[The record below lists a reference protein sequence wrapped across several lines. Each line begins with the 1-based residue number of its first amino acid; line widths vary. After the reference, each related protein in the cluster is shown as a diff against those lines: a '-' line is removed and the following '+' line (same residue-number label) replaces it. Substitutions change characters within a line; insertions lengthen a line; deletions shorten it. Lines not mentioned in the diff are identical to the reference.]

1 MADATTLQQKPKIG
15 EVLVA
20 GEFISQA
27 DLDLA
32 LAEQGRSNERLGEIL
47 LRLGIVSEMELNA
60 VLHYHHHDGETP
72 DEHNAAVRHKLG
84 DLLLHAKKVTK
95 HQLES
100 ALLEQEKTNEKL
112 GEVLQRLGLISG
124 DELQAVLD
132 WQHEHSYNSAKAV
145 RFMLGEILVASKVI
159 TRDQLKSAL
168 ETQKLTKRQI
178 GDILIE
184 AGLAKPNHISEA
196 LRIQGKL
203 VAAALIGVIG
213 AAALSGC
220 GTGVSLSGVD
230 VHQGAGVAK
239 TVSGSFAYD
248 NSHGMPVAYRTGGG
262 SGGGASA
269 GTAGAGSRT
278 LASHA
283 AGSGQVTLHDDGS
296 QIIDNVPWFYQGAA
310 VKGTSNPDNTCAQA
324 AMSMVLNYHHGQ
336 NAPTYQQVVDESNKF
351 NMATTHTTVTNYLK
365 SKNLHVN
372 AYKNGTI
379 NHLKSAVDAGHPVI
393 VMLQFDVP
401 HYVTVIGYNDEQR
414 EIIYHDSID
423 GPNLKLSER
432 EFQKVWYNTELKNM
446 PLVGGANYVGL
457 TIEAHM

>member
-1 MADATTLQQKPKIG
+1 MASTATLVPKPKIG

-20 GEFISQA
+20 GEFISPV
-27 DLDLA
+27 DLERA
-32 LAEQGRSNERLGEIL
+32 LAEQSATNERLGEIL

-84 DLLLHAKKVTK
+84 DLLLRAKKVTK

-100 ALLEQEKTNEKL
+100 ALAEQEKTNEKL
-112 GEVLQRLGLISG
+112 GEVLLRLGLISA
-124 DELQAVLD
+124 DELSAVLD

-178 GDILIE
+178 GDILVE
-184 AGLAKPNHISEA
+184 AGLAKPNHIAEA

-213 AAALSGC
+213 SAALTGC
-220 GTGVSLSGVD
+220 GTGVSLSGID
-230 VHQGAGVAK
+230 VHEGAGIAK
-239 TVSGSFAYD
+239 TTSGSYQYD
-248 NSHGMPVAYRTGGG
+248 NGHGKTFSWNGG
-262 SGGGASA
+262 GGGAGGAEHRTVASNA
-269 GTAGAGSRT
+269 GGGMHTVSD
-278 LASHA
+278 HA
-283 AGSGQVTLHDDGS
+283 DGTR
-296 QIIDNVPWFYQGAA
+296 IIDNVPWFFQGAA
-310 VKGTSNPDNTCAQA
+310 VKGTRDVPDNTCAQA
-324 AMSMVLNYHHGQ
+324 AMSMVLNYHQGQ
-336 NAPTYQQVVDESNKF
+336 QAPTYQQVVDESNKF

-365 SKNLHVN
+365 AKGLQVD

-379 NHLKSAVDAGHPVI
+379 NHLKSAVDQGHPVI

-401 HYVTVIGYNDEQR
+401 HYVTVIGYNDEQG

-423 GPNLKLSER
+423 GPNQKLGER
-432 EFQKVWYNTELKNM
+432 EFDRVWHNTDLKNT
-446 PLVGGANYVGL
+446 PIVGGANYSGL
-457 TIEAHM
+457 TIVAHM